1 MSRPSRRYLP
11 RRTFLRGVLAGGATV
26 AVPLPRL
33 ACMLNGNGTAW
44 ADGQALP
51 VRFGT
56 WFFGN
61 GIIPDRWVPP
71 LTGTGASWALSEELA
86 PLQAV
91 KSYLNVLTGFS
102 IKVPNNSPHA
112 SMPCAA
118 LTGANTGAGGV
129 QLPTIDQLVAK
140 LPGATGGGVVFP
152 TGLHVG
158 VSNTTG
164 ATSLGLAISF
174 AGPNAPNP
182 PNYSPA
188 MLFKNLVQFAST
200 SSGAPKAPDPELF
213 NRGLVLDAVLADA
226 QALRARLG
234 ADDQM
239 RLDLHLQGLGQLQQQ
254 IVAAETP
261 RATGTITD
269 PDKTYPM
276 RGADGS
282 ISRQRGQAFSDLL
295 VFALSSDLSRVFSY
309 MFTCPA
315 CHGNYADCGLDPTT
329 FHEDYGHRLSP
340 KGLSYA
346 TAGFNTGVRFAMSNL
361 GDLLGRM
368 KATPDGAG
376 NLLDN
381 SCVYTTSCVSESQT
395 HGGTDF
401 PLLVAGKAGGKLKT
415 DQHLRLLDENVSK
428 VPYTLLTA
436 MGSNAT
442 SFGMAEGQVSSGVT
456 GLLA

>member
-1 MSRPSRRYLP
+1 MSRPSRRSLP
-11 RRTFLRGVLAGGATV
+11 RRTFLRGVLVGGATV

-33 ACMLNGNGTAW
+33 SCMLNGNGTAW

-61 GIIPDRWVPP
+61 GIIPPRWVPST
-71 LTGTGASWALSEELA
+71 TGTGANWALSEELA

-91 KSYLNVLTGFS
+91 KTYLNVLTGFS
-102 IKVPNNSPHA
+102 IKVPNNAPHA

-118 LTGANTGAGGV
+118 LTGANTGGGGV
-129 QLPTIDQLVAK
+129 QLPTIDQVVAK
-140 LPGATGGGVVFP
+140 LPGATGGSVVFP

-158 VSNTTG
+158 ISNTTG
-164 ATSLGLAISF
+164 ASALGLYISF
-174 AGPNAPNP
+174 AGPNAPNS

-200 SSGAPKAPDPELF
+200 SGGTPKAPDPELF
-213 NRGLVLDAVLADA
+213 NRGLVLDAVNADA
-226 QALRARLG
+226 KALRLRLG
-234 ADDQM
+234 ADDQQ
-239 RLDLHLQGLGQLQQQ
+239 RLDLHLQGLAQLQQQ
-254 IVAAETP
+254 IVAAEMP
-261 RATGTITD
+261 KATGTIND

-276 RGADGS
+276 RGMDGS

-295 VFALSSDLSRVFSY
+295 VFALSSDLTRIFSY
-309 MFTCPA
+309 MFTCAA
-315 CHGNYADCGLDPTT
+315 CHGNYADCGLDPVT
-329 FHEDYGHRLSP
+329 FHEDYGHRTSP

-346 TAGFNTGVRFAMSNL
+346 TTGFNTGVRFAMSNL
-361 GDLLGRM
+361 GDLLERM

-415 DQHLRLLDENVSK
+415 DQHMRLVDENVSK
-428 VPYTLLTA
+428 VPFTLLTA
-436 MGSNAT
+436 LGSNAT